1 MSQSTSTESESSVK
15 SATKR
20 IDDSTEESAPPSERA
35 NGSVENAESGGD
47 EPQEQERDDH
57 RVEVTLAL
65 DNAAA
70 AHVAA
75 LRDAGVPVGTIL
87 AQRLERPAEAVLYK
101 AHQQRKYGQ
110 QDGQQSAGGR

>member
-1 MSQSTSTESESSVK
+1 MSQATSTESESTVK

-20 IDDSTEESAPPSERA
+20 IDDSTDESPTGIDSEDENGGEENS
-35 NGSVENAESGGD
+35 
-47 EPQEQERDDH
+47 ERDDH

-70 AHVAA
+70 AHVTA

-87 AQRLERPAEAVLYK
+87 AQRLERPAEAVLYET
-101 AHQQRKYGQ
+101 HQQRKYGQ
-110 QDGQQSAGGR
+110 QQQQGGQQPNGGR

>member
-1 MSQSTSTESESSVK
+1 MSEPQSTPTESDESTEQNGTQPRNDNGQFADSEDGDT
-15 SATKR
+15 AT
-20 IDDSTEESAPPSERA
+20 D
-35 NGSVENAESGGD
+35 ENS
-47 EPQEQERDDH
+47 ERDDH

-75 LRDAGVPVGTIL
+75 LRDADVPVGTIL
-87 AQRLERPAEAVLYK
+87 AQRLERPAEAVLYE

-110 QDGQQSAGGR
+110 QQQQNAGGR